1 MTFARELKVPLTAMV
16 DVASMIEENELSVC
30 IQGPHGEERDT
41 IVIEIQYEAGERE
54 AVHALEDFIEDAW
67 AEIHENEDDDDED
80 DEDDEKDDD
89 DEEDDDDE
97 DDDDD
102 EEDDDDEDDD

>member
-16 DVASMIEENELSVC
+16 DVASMIEENELTVS

-67 AEIHENEDDDDED
+67 AEIHEDEEDDEDEDDDED
-80 DEDDEKDDD
+80 EEED
-89 DEEDDDDE
+89 DDDDE
-97 DDDDD
+97 DDD
-102 EEDDDDEDDD
+102 

>member
-16 DVASMIEENELSVC
+16 DVARMIEENELTVS
-30 IQGPHGEERDT
+30 IQGPHGDERDT

-54 AVHALEDFIEDAW
+54 AVHTLEDFIEDAW
-67 AEIHENEDDDDED
+67 AEIHEDEDDDED
-80 DEDDEKDDD
+80 DENEDDE
-89 DEEDDDDE
+89 DE

-102 EEDDDDEDDD
+102 

>member
-16 DVASMIEENELSVC
+16 DVASMIEENELTVS

-67 AEIHENEDDDDED
+67 AEIHEDEEDDEDDDDED
-80 DEDDEKDDD
+80 EDDEDEDDEDED
-89 DEEDDDDE
+89 DEEDE
-97 DDDDD
+97 DDD
-102 EEDDDDEDDD
+102 

>member
-16 DVASMIEENELSVC
+16 DVASMIEENELTVS
-30 IQGPHGEERDT
+30 IQGPQGEERDT

-67 AEIHENEDDDDED
+67 AEIHEDED
-80 DEDDEKDDD
+80 DENDEDEDDE
-89 DEEDDDDE
+89 DE

-102 EEDDDDEDDD
+102 EEEDEDDD